1 MISGLERA
9 KSHRIWFVP
18 EFSAWGLAGWSE
30 IEFVVQEQVQSTT
43 SVLYGAIDI
52 GDVAQQVTFANLT
65 DHRGNPLPQSLSSP
79 RVIVRPRS
87 VETAFVVG
95 EESTE
100 GFKIARDPDASGPVL
115 VDLLIIEMGD

>member
-9 KSHRIWFVP
+9 KSHRVWFVP

-43 SVLYGAIDI
+43 SVLYGTIDI
-52 GDVAQQVTFANLT
+52 GDVAQQVIFANLT
-65 DHRGNPLPQSLSSP
+65 DHRGNQLPTSLSSP

-87 VETAFVVG
+87 VETVFIVG
-95 EESTE
+95 EESTQ

>member
-9 KSHRIWFVP
+9 KSFRVWFVP

-30 IEFVVQEQVQSTT
+30 IEFVVQEQVLSST
-43 SVLYGAIDI
+43 SILYGTIDI
-52 GDVAQQVTFANLT
+52 GDAAQQVTFANLT
-65 DHRGNPLPQSLSSP
+65 DHRGNQLPQSLLSP

-95 EESTE
+95 EESAE
-100 GFKIARDPDASGPVL
+100 GFKIARDPDASGPVM

>member
-9 KSHRIWFVP
+9 KSHRVWFVP

-30 IEFVVQEQVQSTT
+30 IEFLAAETVQSTT
-43 SVLYGAIDI
+43 SILYGTIGI
-52 GDVAQQVTFANLT
+52 GDTAQQVTFSDLT
-65 DHRGNPLPQSLSSP
+65 DHRGNALPSSLASP

-95 EESTE
+95 EESDQS
-100 GFKIARDPDASGPVL
+100 FKIARDPEALGPVM
-115 VDLLIIEMGD
+115 VDLVIIEMGE